1 MELKE
6 AIRKRISVRGYKKDI
21 VPQNILSEIID
32 VSLRSPSA
40 MNVQPWEITV
50 VTGEPLA
57 QIRRDN
63 MMLLQGGQMPGP
75 DLGHAKPYEGVHKD
89 RQRALG
95 FALYGLLGIAR
106 DDKEKRNE
114 WMMTGCRAFDAP
126 ALLIISGDESLE
138 PRLAAS
144 DIGGLIQTL
153 CLVALE
159 YGLGTCVNGQGL
171 LFPDVVRKATGIPYS
186 KKMYIC
192 IAIGY
197 PDWEH
202 PANNLISDRESLENV
217 VSWVG
222 FEKN

>member
-1 MELKE
+1 MDLKD
-6 AIRKRISVRGYKKDI
+6 AIRKRISVRGYKKDP
-21 VPQNILSEIID
+21 VPAKILSEIIEA
-32 VSLRSPSA
+32 SLRSPSA

-57 QIRRDN
+57 QICREN
-63 MMLLQGGQMPGP
+63 MALLQGGKMPGA

-95 FALYGLLGIAR
+95 FELYGLLGIAR

-114 WMMTGCRAFDAP
+114 WMMTGFRAFDAP
-126 ALLIISGDESLE
+126 AVIIVSADENLE
-138 PRLAAS
+138 TRLAAS
-144 DIGGLIQTL
+144 DIGGLIQTI

-159 YGLGTCVNGQGL
+159 HGLGTCINGQGI
-171 LFPDVVRKATGIPYS
+171 LFPDVVRKATGIPVS

-197 PDWEH
+197 PDWDH
-202 PANNLISDRESLENV
+202 PANKLISTRESLENV

-222 FEKN
+222 FENN